1 MVLWK
6 AQGADTREWGRKG
19 ERELVDL
26 EAELKCMRE
35 RGVESCI
42 V

>member
-6 AQGADTREWGRKG
+6 AQGADTREWGREG
-19 ERELVDL
+19 EIELVDL
-26 EAELKCMRE
+26 GAELKCMRE